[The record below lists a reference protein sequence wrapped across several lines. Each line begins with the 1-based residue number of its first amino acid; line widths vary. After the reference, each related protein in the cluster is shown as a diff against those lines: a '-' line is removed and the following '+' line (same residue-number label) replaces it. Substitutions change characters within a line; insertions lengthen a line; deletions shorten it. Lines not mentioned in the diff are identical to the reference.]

1 MFSLTSNR
9 GASGTGNIVINKP
22 VETVFNFIVLDFFE
36 NYPRWSPE
44 VQELELLSTPPLQL
58 NSLIR
63 QVRIDNGQ
71 RSETTF
77 KITSFI
83 ANRKL
88 VFEGVSNS
96 FRCSYYFVST
106 TPVNTEMVFTFE
118 IPKLELF
125 MLPFEKLI
133 SMIVQEGA
141 KRNVRNLKNLIETSK
156 KY

>member
-1 MFSLTSNR
+1 MFGLTSNR

-22 VETVFNFIVLDFFE
+22 VETVFNYIVLGFFE

-44 VQELELLSTPPLQL
+44 VQELELLSDPPLRL
-58 NSLIR
+58 DSLVR

-77 KITSFI
+77 KITSYI
-83 ANRKL
+83 DNRKL

-96 FRCSYYFVST
+96 YRCSYDFIST
-106 TPVNTEMVFTFE
+106 TPANTRIIFTFE

-125 MLPFEKLI
+125 MIPFEKLI
-133 SMIVQEGA
+133 SIAVQEGA
-141 KRNVRNLKNLIETSK
+141 KRNVRNLKNLIESS
-156 KY
+156 